1 MTIEKVSKSERSRCF
16 FDIQIDGDP
25 VGRVVMELFDDLV
38 PRTTKNFLM
47 LCTGQAGLGKVT
59 EKPLH
64 YKGSLFHRVIKNFM
78 VQGGD
83 FSAGNGTGG
92 ESIYGGVFDD
102 ESFLI
107 KHDQPF
113 MLSMAN
119 RGKDTNGSQ
128 FFITTKPAPHLDGVH
143 VVFGKVISGQEVI
156 TQIENLKVNAKCR
169 PVADVIIA
177 NCGQLIRKRTA
188 DDVETEVKKSKK
200 HKKRKREKDK
210 ESNSDYEESQTVL
223 PSIGQ
228 QAVVNEPEII
238 SSVKADDLPEVPT
251 TNKFL
256 MRRSKTPENATSH
269 SSRPPVR
276 QSFAKTRSG
285 HRVKGRGSLR
295 FRTPSDDEGSRVP
308 VHSRSRSATP
318 PHWKR
323 EERRLISMK
332 ELQDRIKIK
341 LEQEEKEIQEK
352 QQKQAENATNE
363 TETFGYR
370 LPVFPPPQ
378 QVKEIRERNHSQTE
392 SSRSEHVERG
402 DRRWPNDMY
411 QRDRDRMA
419 RVRDQER
426 DNTRRDRRYRDEG
439 TQNGRARSRSP
450 RFGLRNG
457 VGGRYPQSP
466 DRSIS
471 HNRRPEEDRMFGRR
485 NENDHVRRQDDE
497 RPAERRGV
505 GRLSQERDIETS
517 KRAVDESRVF
527 GRWADNRDENEGM
540 PRRRFEEEKR
550 LSPSRHQE
558 RESFNRRDYSRR
570 NERRRSVERN
580 NKNSEIEREREL
592 ARRLHRRY
600 EEEEKRHQFDDYR
613 NELHVN
619 SSKSSSKQEREIQYE
634 DEGVS
639 IEDGEVSPEKKILV
653 RRQRSEEKED
663 DEETNVPL
671 PNSTLS
677 GFLSHL
683 RGNKDNNK
691 RDKET
696 SSTPSKHEKGLK
708 SFEEKIPKERNE
720 EESKE
725 EKSIS
730 MERSI
735 LLEKVKN
742 EQLTPTK
749 TPKKNEASNKGTPT
763 TEELPPKNV
772 SPAKEKD
779 EETLKDSDLKD
790 IDHQHTN
797 DNGRERDEDEF
808 GDDEK
813 INERDDYCGRN
824 NDEVARNM
832 ESNIANVETQEGL
845 QFTSQD
851 HDESSKDVDK
861 NRDHFDEDVIKS
873 SHFVEEKESTN
884 ENIDEPEDNGD
895 KMEGTIKKEEIEQ
908 ITSPVKSPTKQK
920 EKEKQTEYEV
930 SSVNLLNE
938 NIPMEA
944 EAEPEEE
951 EFIFKQLILPQKTKE
966 EEYSTPTSLHKSPA
980 SNLSTPKKHSPAL
993 KNVSKVENDIDEE
1006 SQQIPQNPSPPPSAL
1021 FKPERSIKIDE
1032 DEYDSDENLTEKKSI
1047 KSAEKEM
1054 SKELNERA
1062 KSEESVASSK
1072 KSKKSST
1079 KSASTADS
1087 TTSSSEDDSHSSSNS
1102 RSSSSSSS
1110 SASSK
1115 RSRDRRSRRRSSSS
1129 RRRQSATRR
1138 RRSSS
1143 RSSYRRRRSRSRHR
1157 SRSRDYSSRSY
1168 RRRSTSRDRTRRNR
1182 TRSRSYRRSSRR
1194 RPDSR
1199 DRRSRR

>member
-1 MTIEKVSKSERSRCF
+1 MTIEKVSKSDRSRCF

-38 PRTTKNFLM
+38 PRTTK
-47 LCTGQAGLGKVT
+47 
-59 EKPLH
+59 
-64 YKGSLFHRVIKNFM
+64 Y
-78 VQGGD
+78 GGD

-143 VVFGKVISGQEVI
+143 VVFGKVISGQEII

-177 NCGQLIRKRTA
+177 NCGQLIRKRAA

-210 ESNSDYEESQTVL
+210 ESNSDYEESQNVL

-471 HNRRPEEDRMFGRR
+471 HNRKPEEDRMFGRR
-485 NENDHVRRQDDE
+485 NENDRVRRRDDE
-497 RPAERRGV
+497 RPAERRVV
-505 GRLSQERDIETS
+505 GRRSQERDIETS

-540 PRRRFEEEKR
+540 PRRRF
-550 LSPSRHQE
+550 
-558 RESFNRRDYSRR
+558 NRRDYSRH
-570 NERRRSVERN
+570 NVRRRSVERN
-580 NKNSEIEREREL
+580 NNRTSEIEREREL

-613 NELHVN
+613 NELHVK

-663 DEETNVPL
+663 DEESNVPL

-683 RGNKDNNK
+683 RGNKDNKNK
-691 RDKET
+691 QDKET
-696 SSTPSKHEKGLK
+696 SSTPAKHEKGSK
-708 SFEEKIPKERNE
+708 SFDEKIPKER
-720 EESKE
+720 EESKG

-730 MERSI
+730 LERPI

-749 TPKKNEASNKGTPT
+749 TPKKNEAINKGTPT
-763 TEELPPKNV
+763 TEEFPPKNV

-779 EETLKDSDLKD
+779 EETQKDSDLKD
-790 IDHQHTN
+790 VYRQHTN

-808 GDDEK
+808 GDDDK
-813 INERDDYCGRN
+813 INDREDNCGRN
-824 NDEVARNM
+824 HDEVGINM

-873 SHFVEEKESTN
+873 SYFVEEKEATN
-884 ENIDEPEDNGD
+884 ENIDEPKDKGD
-895 KMEGTIKKEEIEQ
+895 KMEGTIKEEKIEQ

-920 EKEKQTEYEV
+920 EKGKQTEYEI

-951 EFIFKQLILPQKTKE
+951 EFIFKQLILPQKTKD

-993 KNVSKVENDIDEE
+993 KNVLKVENDNDKE
-1006 SQQIPQNPSPPPSAL
+1006 SQQIPQNPSPPSSAL

-1087 TTSSSEDDSHSSSNS
+1087 TTSSSEDDSHSS
-1102 RSSSSSSS
+1102 
-1110 SASSK
+1110 
-1115 RSRDRRSRRRSSSS
+1115 
-1129 RRRQSATRR
+1129 
-1138 RRSSS
+1138 
-1143 RSSYRRRRSRSRHR
+1143 
-1157 SRSRDYSSRSY
+1157 
-1168 RRRSTSRDRTRRNR
+1168 
-1182 TRSRSYRRSSRR
+1182 
-1194 RPDSR
+1194 
-1199 DRRSRR
+1199 

>member
-1 MTIEKVSKSERSRCF
+1 MTIEKVSKSDRSRCF

-143 VVFGKVISGQEVI
+143 VVFGKVISGQEII

-177 NCGQLIRKRTA
+177 NCGQLIRKRAA

-210 ESNSDYEESQTVL
+210 ESNSDYEESQNVL
-223 PSIGQ
+223 PSIGP

-276 QSFAKTRSG
+276 HSFAKTRSG

-392 SSRSEHVERG
+392 SSRSEHIERG

-439 TQNGRARSRSP
+439 TQNGGARSRSP

-471 HNRRPEEDRMFGRR
+471 HNRRPEEDRMFERR
-485 NENDHVRRQDDE
+485 NENDRVRRRDDE

-505 GRLSQERDIETS
+505 GRRSQERDIETS

-558 RESFNRRDYSRR
+558 RERRDYGRR

-580 NKNSEIEREREL
+580 NKTSEIEREREL

-600 EEEEKRHQFDDYR
+600 EEEEKRHQSDEYR
-613 NELHVN
+613 NELHVK

-683 RGNKDNNK
+683 RGSKDNKNK
-691 RDKET
+691 QDKET
-696 SSTPSKHEKGLK
+696 SSTPAKHEKGSK
-708 SFEEKIPKERNE
+708 SFDEKIPKER
-720 EESKE
+720 EESKG

-730 MERSI
+730 LERPI

-749 TPKKNEASNKGTPT
+749 TPKKNEATNKKTPT
-763 TEELPPKNV
+763 TEGLPPKNV

-790 IDHQHTN
+790 IDRQHAN
-797 DNGRERDEDEF
+797 FNGRERDEDDF
-808 GDDEK
+808 GDDDK
-813 INERDDYCGRN
+813 VNEREEYCGRTH
-824 NDEVARNM
+824 DEVDINM

-861 NRDHFDEDVIKS
+861 SCDHFDEDLIKS
-873 SHFVEEKESTN
+873 SYFVEEKEVTN
-884 ENIDEPEDNGD
+884 ENIDEPEDKGD
-895 KMEGTIKKEEIEQ
+895 KMEGSIKEEKIEQ

-920 EKEKQTEYEV
+920 EKGKQTEYEI

-951 EFIFKQLILPQKTKE
+951 EFIFKQLILPQKTKD

-993 KNVSKVENDIDEE
+993 KNVLKVENDNDKE
-1006 SQQIPQNPSPPPSAL
+1006 SQQIPQNPSPPSSAL

-1194 RPDSR
+1194 RSDSR

>member
-156 TQIENLKVNAKCR
+156 TQIENLKGNAKCR

-210 ESNSDYEESQTVL
+210 ESSSDYEERQDAL

-295 FRTPSDDEGSRVP
+295 FRTPFNKSRARQQAFDLRFFSRVP

-485 NENDHVRRQDDE
+485 NENDHVRRRDDE
-497 RPAERRGV
+497 RPAERCGV
-505 GRLSQERDIETS
+505 GRRSQERDIETS

-558 RESFNRRDYSRR
+558 RERRDYGRR

-600 EEEEKRHQFDDYR
+600 EEEEKRHQSDEYR
-613 NELHVN
+613 NGLYVK

-653 RRQRSEEKED
+653 QRQRSEEKED

-677 GFLSHL
+677 GFLTHL
-683 RGNKDNNK
+683 RGSKDKNKQ
-691 RDKET
+691 DKET
-696 SSTPSKHEKGLK
+696 SSTPAKHEKG
-708 SFEEKIPKERNE
+708 S
-720 EESKE
+720 
-725 EKSIS
+725 
-730 MERSI
+730 
-735 LLEKVKN
+735 
-742 EQLTPTK
+742 
-749 TPKKNEASNKGTPT
+749 
-763 TEELPPKNV
+763 
-772 SPAKEKD
+772 
-779 EETLKDSDLKD
+779 KD

-797 DNGRERDEDEF
+797 DNGRGRDEYDF
-808 GDDEK
+808 GDDDK
-813 INERDDYCGRN
+813 VNEREDNFGRN
-824 NDEVARNM
+824 HDEVGINM
-832 ESNIANVETQEGL
+832 ESNIANVETQEVI

-851 HDESSKDVDK
+851 RDESSKDVDK
-861 NRDHFDEDVIKS
+861 NCDHFDEDLIKS
-873 SHFVEEKESTN
+873 SHSIEEKESTN

-908 ITSPVKSPTKQK
+908 ISSPVKSPTKQK
-920 EKEKQTEYEV
+920 EKEKQSEYEV
-930 SSVNLLNE
+930 SSVNVLNE

-1006 SQQIPQNPSPPPSAL
+1006 SQQITQNPSPPPSAL

-1032 DEYDSDENLTEKKSI
+1032 DEYDSDENLAEKKSI

-1087 TTSSSEDDSHSSSNS
+1087 TTSSSEDDSHSSS
-1102 RSSSSSSS
+1102 
-1110 SASSK
+1110 AAVHVLDIAL
-1115 RSRDRRSRRRSSSS
+1115 DREIILPVVTDVGVLL
-1129 RRRQSATRR
+1129 AIELVGIV
-1138 RRSSS
+1138 
-1143 RSSYRRRRSRSRHR
+1143 HEVEAIGEAV
-1157 SRSRDYSSRSY
+1157 DVV
-1168 RRRSTSRDRTRRNR
+1168 RTVAI
-1182 TRSRSYRRSSRR
+1182 
-1194 RPDSR
+1194 DVV
-1199 DRRSRR
+1199 DDE

>member
-1 MTIEKVSKSERSRCF
+1 
-16 FDIQIDGDP
+16 
-25 VGRVVMELFDDLV
+25 
-38 PRTTKNFLM
+38 
-47 LCTGQAGLGKVT
+47 
-59 EKPLH
+59 
-64 YKGSLFHRVIKNFM
+64 
-78 VQGGD
+78 
-83 FSAGNGTGG
+83 
-92 ESIYGGVFDD
+92 
-102 ESFLI
+102 
-107 KHDQPF
+107 
-113 MLSMAN
+113 AN

-177 NCGQLIRKRTA
+177 NCGQLIRKRAA

-210 ESNSDYEESQTVL
+210 ESNSDYEESQNVL
-223 PSIGQ
+223 PSIGP

-276 QSFAKTRSG
+276 HSFAKTRSG

-323 EERRLISMK
+323 EE
-332 ELQDRIKIK
+332 Q
-341 LEQEEKEIQEK
+341 
-352 QQKQAENATNE
+352 NATNE

-378 QVKEIRERNHSQTE
+378 QVKEIRERNHSQIE

-439 TQNGRARSRSP
+439 AQNGRARSRSP
-450 RFGLRNG
+450 HFGLRNG

-485 NENDHVRRQDDE
+485 NENDHVRRRDDE

-505 GRLSQERDIETS
+505 GRRSQERDIEAS

-527 GRWADNRDENEGM
+527 GRWADNRDENEVM

-558 RESFNRRDYSRR
+558 RERRDYGRR

-580 NKNSEIEREREL
+580 NNRTSEIEREREL

-600 EEEEKRHQFDDYR
+600 EEEEKRHQSDEYR
-613 NELHVN
+613 NELHMK

-639 IEDGEVSPEKKILV
+639 IED
-653 RRQRSEEKED
+653 
-663 DEETNVPL
+663 
-671 PNSTLS
+671 
-677 GFLSHL
+677 
-683 RGNKDNNK
+683 
-691 RDKET
+691 DKET
-696 SSTPSKHEKGLK
+696 SSTPAKHEKGSK
-708 SFEEKIPKERNE
+708 SFDEKIPKEREESKGENRN

-725 EKSIS
+725 KKSIS
-730 MERSI
+730 MERPI

-749 TPKKNEASNKGTPT
+749 TPKKNEATNKGTPT

-779 EETLKDSDLKD
+779 EDTLKDSDLKD
-790 IDHQHTN
+790 IDRQHIN
-797 DNGRERDEDEF
+797 DNGRKRDEDDF
-808 GDDEK
+808 VDDEK
-813 INERDDYCGRN
+813 MNELEDNCGRN
-824 NDEVARNM
+824 NDEVDVSL
-832 ESNIANVETQEGL
+832 ESSIANVETQEGL

-851 HDESSKDVDK
+851 HDESSKGFDK
-861 NRDHFDEDVIKS
+861 NRDNFDEDVIKS
-873 SHFVEEKESTN
+873 SYFVEEKEVTN
-884 ENIDEPEDNGD
+884 ENFDEPEDKDD
-895 KMEGTIKKEEIEQ
+895 KMEGTIKEEKIEQ

-993 KNVSKVENDIDEE
+993 KNVLKVENDIDKE

-1087 TTSSSEDDSHSSSNS
+1087 TTSSSEDDSHSS
-1102 RSSSSSSS
+1102 
-1110 SASSK
+1110 
-1115 RSRDRRSRRRSSSS
+1115 
-1129 RRRQSATRR
+1129 
-1138 RRSSS
+1138 
-1143 RSSYRRRRSRSRHR
+1143 
-1157 SRSRDYSSRSY
+1157 
-1168 RRRSTSRDRTRRNR
+1168 
-1182 TRSRSYRRSSRR
+1182 
-1194 RPDSR
+1194 
-1199 DRRSRR
+1199 